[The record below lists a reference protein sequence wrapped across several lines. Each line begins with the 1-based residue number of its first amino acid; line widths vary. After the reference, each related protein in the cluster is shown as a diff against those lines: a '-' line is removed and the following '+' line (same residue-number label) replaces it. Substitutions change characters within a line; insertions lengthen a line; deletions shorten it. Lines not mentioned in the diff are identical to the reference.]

1 MKVILLQNLKSLG
14 QIGDIKDVS
23 DGYARNFLIPK
34 KMAEVAT
41 EEAVKRAEAK
51 KSQEQAEKEADLNE
65 LKTLAE
71 KINGKKI
78 ILKSKEKGGK
88 LFGSIAAKDIA
99 SALKREGLEISEKS
113 IIIKKA
119 IKKVGRYKI
128 EIILDKGIQSK
139 INLAVESEK

>member
-1 MKVILLQNLKSLG
+1 MKVILLQNIKSLG
-14 QIGDIKDVS
+14 QVGDIKDVA
-23 DGYARNFLIPK
+23 DGYARNFLIPE

-51 KSQEQAEKEADLNE
+51 KFQEKSQKEAEIDG

-71 KINGKKI
+71 RISGKKI

-88 LFGSIAAKDIA
+88 LFGSITAKDIA
-99 SALKREGLEISEKS
+99 LALKKEGLEVSEKS

-128 EIILDKGIQSK
+128 EISLDNGIQSK